1 MNEGHLS
8 LSPFR
13 DELVKTASPS
23 VVARQ
28 PSVSRGVTHA
38 SRRFR
43 RRAEQPRVSF
53 PLLRPLLDF
62 FLLHLPRF
70 TRNFSRRTSNT
81 KQSIVKIRK
90 VKANRWDFVFRCVP
104 RPSCASVL
112 LAGLFPKFRNG
123 ERIVVPISGMSL
135 QSDTFKKYVLS
146 WVSRFLF
153 YYLKKI
159 FWEDCLQGLQLFER
173 KDCKSNLLKIF
184 WHLEFK
190 LINFTLWTFPFLIQR
205 QPEMGKI
212 LMKLRIR
219 IAGINQS
226 ILFCLFFID

>member
-146 WVSRFLF
+146 WVSRVSRFLF

-159 FWEDCLQGLQLFER
+159 FGKIVC
-173 KDCKSNLLKIF
+173 KDCSYLKGRIVKVIYWKYSDIWNSSWLTLLYEHFLF
-184 WHLEFK
+184 WFSA
-190 LINFTLWTFPFLIQR
+190 NQR
-205 QPEMGKI
+205 WA
-212 LMKLRIR
+212 R
-219 IAGINQS
+219 
-226 ILFCLFFID
+226 F